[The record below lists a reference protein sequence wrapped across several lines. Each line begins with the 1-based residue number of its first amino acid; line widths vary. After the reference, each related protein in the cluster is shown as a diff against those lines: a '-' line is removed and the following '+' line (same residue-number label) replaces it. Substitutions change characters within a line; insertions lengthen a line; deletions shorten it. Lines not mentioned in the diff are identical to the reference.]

1 MFMIA
6 KNLIQTTIPPL
17 ETTDSGDFALHQMS
31 EFHIRHLPVVDNGRL
46 LGIIAEDDIFHFD
59 TEDEIGSYGMPWARP
74 FVKENDHL
82 YEVMQKMATFRLT
95 IIPIM
100 GENEQYLGS
109 ITLEDLLMAFAE
121 STSVTEPG
129 SIIVIEAA
137 QHGYS
142 FAQIGRIV
150 ESEGATILSTFT
162 RMNNDEGLV
171 EITLKVN
178 TMEISRI
185 IATLSRFDYQIKGAF
200 SESDYVEELQER
212 YDALM
217 SYLSV

>member
-1 MFMIA
+1 MIA

-17 ETTDSGDFALHQMS
+17 KTTDSGDFALHQMS
-31 EFHIRHLPVVDNGRL
+31 EFHIRHLPVVENEKL
-46 LGIIAEDDIFHFD
+46 LGIIAEDDIFHFN
-59 TEDEIGSYGMPWARP
+59 TEFEIGSYGMHLARP

-82 YEVMQKMATFRLT
+82 YEVMQKMASFRLS
-95 IIPIM
+95 IVPIM
-100 GENEQYLGS
+100 GENEDYLGC
-109 ITLEDLLMAFAE
+109 ITLEDLLLAFAE

-129 SIIVIEAA
+129 SIIVIEAM
-137 QHGYS
+137 QHDYS
-142 FAQIGRIV
+142 FSEIGRIV
-150 ESEGATILSTFT
+150 ESEGAIVLSSFT
-162 RMNNDEGLV
+162 RMNNEDGLV

-185 IATLSRFDYQIKGAF
+185 IATLARFDYNIKGAF

-212 YDALM
+212 YDSLM

>member
-1 MFMIA
+1 MIA

-17 ETTDSGDFALHQMS
+17 ETTDSGDFALHQMA
-31 EFHIRHLPVVDNGRL
+31 EFHIRHLPVVENEKL

-82 YEVMQKMATFRLT
+82 YEVMQKMASFRLS
-95 IIPIM
+95 IVPIM
-100 GENEQYLGS
+100 GENEDYLGC
-109 ITLEDLLMAFAE
+109 ITLEDLLLAFAE

-129 SIIVIEAA
+129 SIIVIEAT
-137 QHGYS
+137 QHDYS
-142 FAQIGRIV
+142 FSEIGRIV
-150 ESEGATILSTFT
+150 ESEGAIVLSSFT
-162 RMNNDEGLV
+162 RMNNEDGLV

-185 IATLSRFDYQIKGAF
+185 IATLTRFDYSIKGAF

-212 YDALM
+212 YDSLM